1 MGHCTIICQ
10 VHLRHDGAC
19 RPRCKRKVS
28 NIMLNSEILDTF
40 LRLLDEAKASGDR
53 EPTAMN
59 LATVDSSGRVA
70 SRIVLLKG
78 VDERGFRFH
87 TNYQSDKGSQL
98 EAHPQV
104 ALCFHWKQL
113 RDGVQVRVEGASR
126 KLQDEESDAYFASR
140 PRQSQI
146 GAWASLQSQTLP
158 DRDAFEQRVAR
169 YEHEFDGRDVTRPP
183 HWGGYV
189 VEPDMLEFWYGAE
202 FRLHERV
209 RWSRHG
215 QTWTSRLLYP

>member
-1 MGHCTIICQ
+1 
-10 VHLRHDGAC
+10 
-19 RPRCKRKVS
+19 
-28 NIMLNSEILDTF
+28 MLKPEILDTF
-40 LRLLDEAKASGDR
+40 LRLLDEARASGDR

-59 LATVDSSGRVA
+59 LATVDAAGQVS

-78 VDERGFRFH
+78 ADERGFRFH
-87 TNYQSDKGSQL
+87 SHYQSDKGSQL
-98 EAHPQV
+98 DAHAQV

-113 RDGVQVRVEGASR
+113 RNGVQVRVEGVAR
-126 KLQDEESDAYFASR
+126 KLQEDESDAYFATR
-140 PRQSQI
+140 PRASQI

-158 DRDAFEQRVAR
+158 DRGTFEQRVAR
-169 YEHEFDGRDVTRPP
+169 YEKEFDGRDVSRPP
-183 HWGGYV
+183 HWGGYL
-189 VEPDMLEFWYGAE
+189 VEPDMLEFWYGEE

>member
-1 MGHCTIICQ
+1 MQKESFNT
-10 VHLRHDGAC
+10 
-19 RPRCKRKVS
+19 
-28 NIMLNSEILDTF
+28 MLKPEILDTF
-40 LRLLDEAKASGDR
+40 LRLLGEAKASGDR

-59 LATVDSSGRVA
+59 VATVDGSGRVS

-78 VDERGFRFH
+78 ADERGFRFY
-87 TNYQSDKGSQL
+87 TNYQSDKGGHI
-98 EAHPQV
+98 EAHSQV

-113 RDGVQVRVEGASR
+113 RDGVQVRVEGIAR

-158 DRDAFEQRVAR
+158 DREAFEQRVMR
-169 YEHEFDGRDVTRPP
+169 YEQQFDGREVTRPP

-189 VEPDMLEFWYGAE
+189 VEADMLEFWYGAE

-209 RWSRHG
+209 RWDRHG

>member
-1 MGHCTIICQ
+1 M
-10 VHLRHDGAC
+10 L
-19 RPRCKRKVS
+19 KR
-28 NIMLNSEILDTF
+28 EILDTF
-40 LRLLDEAKASGDR
+40 VQLLDEAGKSGEP
-53 EPTAMN
+53 EPTAMS
-59 LATVDSSGRVA
+59 LASVDAAGRVS

-78 VDERGFRFH
+78 ADERGFRFY
-87 TNYQSDKGSQL
+87 TNYESDKGSQV

-113 RDGVQVRVEGASR
+113 RNAVQVRVEGVAR
-126 KLQDEESDAYFASR
+126 KVQPEESDAYFATR
-140 PRQSQI
+140 PRESQL

-158 DRDAFEQRVAR
+158 DRETFEQRYAR
-169 YEHEFDGRDVTRPP
+169 YEHEFEGRDVPRPP

-189 VEPDMLEFWYGAE
+189 VEPDMVEFWYGAE
-202 FRLHERV
+202 YRLHERV

>member
-1 MGHCTIICQ
+1 
-10 VHLRHDGAC
+10 
-19 RPRCKRKVS
+19 
-28 NIMLNSEILDTF
+28 MLNPEILDTL
-40 LRLLDEAKASGDR
+40 LRLLDEAKASGER
-53 EPTAMN
+53 EPSAMN

-78 VDERGFRFH
+78 VDERGLRFH
-87 TNYQSDKGSQL
+87 TNYQSDKGAQL

-104 ALCFHWKQL
+104 ALCIHWKQL
-113 RDGVQVRVEGASR
+113 REGVQVRVEGAAR
-126 KLQDEESDAYFASR
+126 KLQAEESDAYFASR
-140 PRQSQI
+140 ERQSQI

-158 DRDAFEQRVAR
+158 DRDTFEQRVAR
-169 YEHEFDGRDVTRPP
+169 YEHEFEGREVTRPP

>member
-1 MGHCTIICQ
+1 
-10 VHLRHDGAC
+10 
-19 RPRCKRKVS
+19 
-28 NIMLNSEILDTF
+28 MLNSEILDTF
-40 LRLLDEAKASGDR
+40 TRLLDEANASGER

-59 LATVDSSGRVA
+59 LATVDGSGRVA

-98 EAHPQV
+98 ETHPQL

-113 RDGVQVRVEGASR
+113 RDGVQVRVEGAAR

-140 PRQSQI
+140 SRGSQI

-158 DRDAFEQRVAR
+158 DRDTFEQRVAR

>member
-1 MGHCTIICQ
+1 MQ
-10 VHLRHDGAC
+10 
-19 RPRCKRKVS
+19 KES
-28 NIMLNSEILDTF
+28 FNIMLKPEILDTF

-53 EPTAMN
+53 DPTAMSV
-59 LATVDSSGRVA
+59 ATVDGSGRVA

-78 VDERGFRFH
+78 ADERGFRFY
-87 TNYQSDKGSQL
+87 TNYQSDKGGQI
-98 EAHPQV
+98 EAHSQV

-113 RDGVQVRVEGASR
+113 RDGVQVRVEGIAR

-158 DRDAFEQRVAR
+158 DREAFEQRVMR
-169 YEHEFDGRDVTRPP
+169 YEQQFDGREVTRPP

-189 VEPDMLEFWYGAE
+189 VEADMLEFWYGAE

-209 RWSRHG
+209 RWDRHG

>member
-1 MGHCTIICQ
+1 M
-10 VHLRHDGAC
+10 L
-19 RPRCKRKVS
+19 KR
-28 NIMLNSEILDTF
+28 EILDTF
-40 LRLLDEAKASGDR
+40 VQLLDEAGQAGEP
-53 EPTAMN
+53 EPTAMS
-59 LATVDSSGRVA
+59 LATVDAAGRVS

-78 VDERGFRFH
+78 ADERGFRFY
-87 TNYQSDKGSQL
+87 TNYESDKGSQV

-113 RDGVQVRVEGASR
+113 RDAVQVRVEGLAR
-126 KLQDEESDAYFASR
+126 KLLPEESDAYFASR
-140 PRQSQI
+140 PRASQL

-158 DRDAFEQRVAR
+158 DRETFEQRYAR
-169 YEHEFDGRDVTRPP
+169 YEHEFEGRDVPRPP

-189 VEPDMLEFWYGAE
+189 VEPDMVEFWYGAE
-202 FRLHERV
+202 YRLHERV

>member
-1 MGHCTIICQ
+1 MQKESFNT
-10 VHLRHDGAC
+10 
-19 RPRCKRKVS
+19 
-28 NIMLNSEILDTF
+28 MLKPEILDTF
-40 LRLLDEAKASGDR
+40 LRLLGEAKASGDR

-59 LATVDSSGRVA
+59 VATVDGSGRVS

-78 VDERGFRFH
+78 ADERGFRFY
-87 TNYQSDKGSQL
+87 TNYQSDKGGQI
-98 EAHPQV
+98 EAHSQV

-113 RDGVQVRVEGASR
+113 RDGVQVRVEGIAR

-158 DRDAFEQRVAR
+158 DREAFEQRVAR
-169 YEHEFDGRDVTRPP
+169 YEQQFDGREVTRPP

-189 VEPDMLEFWYGAE
+189 VEADMLEFWYGAE

-209 RWSRHG
+209 RWDRHG

>member
-1 MGHCTIICQ
+1 M
-10 VHLRHDGAC
+10 L
-19 RPRCKRKVS
+19 KR
-28 NIMLNSEILDTF
+28 EILDTF
-40 LRLLDEAKASGDR
+40 LGLLDEATAGGDR

-59 LATVDSSGRVA
+59 LATADAAGRVS

-87 TNYQSDKGSQL
+87 TNYESDKGVQL

-113 RDGVQVRVEGASR
+113 REGVQVRVEGVAR
-126 KLQDEESDAYFASR
+126 KLLPEESDAYFASR
-140 PRQSQI
+140 ARGSQI

-158 DRDAFEQRVAR
+158 DRDTFEQRVAR
-169 YEHEFDGRDVTRPP
+169 CEKEYEGREVPRPP
-183 HWGGYV
+183 HWGGFL
-189 VEPDMLEFWYGAE
+189 VEPDMIEFWYGAR
-202 FRLHERV
+202 FRLHDRV

-215 QTWTSRLLYP
+215 QTWTHRLLYP

>member
-1 MGHCTIICQ
+1 
-10 VHLRHDGAC
+10 
-19 RPRCKRKVS
+19 
-28 NIMLNSEILDTF
+28 MLKPEILDTF
-40 LRLLDEAKASGDR
+40 VHLLEEAKASGDP

-59 LATVDSSGRVA
+59 LATMESAGRVA

-78 VDERGFRFH
+78 VDERGFRFFS
-87 TNYQSDKGSQL
+87 NYQSDKGGQL
-98 EAHPQV
+98 EAHAQV
-104 ALCFHWKQL
+104 ALCFHWKQV
-113 RDGVQVRVEGASR
+113 RQGVQVRVEGVAKR
-126 KLQDEESDAYFASR
+126 LQDDESDAYFASR
-140 PRQSQI
+140 ARGSQI

-158 DRDAFEQRVAR
+158 DRETFERRVQH
-169 YEHEFDGRDVTRPP
+169 YEEEFAGREVSRPP
-183 HWGGYV
+183 HWGGYL

>member
-1 MGHCTIICQ
+1 M
-10 VHLRHDGAC
+10 L
-19 RPRCKRKVS
+19 KR
-28 NIMLNSEILDTF
+28 EILDTF
-40 LRLLDEAKASGDR
+40 VQLLDEAGKAGEP
-53 EPTAMN
+53 EPTAMS
-59 LATVDSSGRVA
+59 LATVDAAGRVS

-78 VDERGFRFH
+78 ADERGFRFY
-87 TNYQSDKGSQL
+87 TNYESDKGSQV

-113 RDGVQVRVEGASR
+113 RDAVQVRVEGVAR
-126 KLQDEESDAYFASR
+126 KLLPEESDAYFATR
-140 PRQSQI
+140 PRASQL

-158 DRDAFEQRVAR
+158 DRDTFEQRYAR
-169 YEHEFDGRDVTRPP
+169 YEHEFEGREVSRPP

-189 VEPDMLEFWYGAE
+189 VEPDMVEFWYGAE
-202 FRLHERV
+202 YRLHERV